1 MTVKIGITGGIGS
14 GKSVVSRLLEV
25 MGIPVY
31 ISDGETKQLM
41 MTDSCIR
48 SELTALLGEE
58 VYVGGVLNKSLLA
71 SYLFGSPEHA
81 GQINGI
87 VHPRVKEDFRQWVCQ
102 RAACRMAGIESAIL
116 IEAGF
121 ADEVDVVV
129 MVYAPEE
136 IRVQRAMKRDASS
149 RELIEKRIRSQM
161 SDEEKRFVIR
171 AQTQAMLL
179 EDRAI
184 FYSGPE
190 YKPFNDEQDWYW
202 AKKTRIIREAVPGA
216 ETKIAA
222 VQLMA
227 YHSRKYKPFRRKW
240 ACFLLRSIRNG
251 W

>member
-58 VYVGGVLNKSLLA
+58 VYAGGVLNKSLLA

-136 IRVQRAMKRDASS
+136 IRVQRAMKRDAPH
-149 RELIEKRIRSQM
+149 
-161 SDEEKRFVIR
+161 V
-171 AQTQAMLL
+171 
-179 EDRAI
+179 
-184 FYSGPE
+184 
-190 YKPFNDEQDWYW
+190 N
-202 AKKTRIIREAVPGA
+202 
-216 ETKIAA
+216 
-222 VQLMA
+222 
-227 YHSRKYKPFRRKW
+227 
-240 ACFLLRSIRNG
+240 
-251 W
+251 

>member
-58 VYVGGVLNKSLLA
+58 VYAGGVLNKSLLA

-102 RAACRMAGIESAIL
+102 RAACRLSL
-116 IEAGF
+116 IH
-121 ADEVDVVV
+121 
-129 MVYAPEE
+129 
-136 IRVQRAMKRDASS
+136 I
-149 RELIEKRIRSQM
+149 
-161 SDEEKRFVIR
+161 
-171 AQTQAMLL
+171 
-179 EDRAI
+179 
-184 FYSGPE
+184 
-190 YKPFNDEQDWYW
+190 
-202 AKKTRIIREAVPGA
+202 
-216 ETKIAA
+216 
-222 VQLMA
+222 
-227 YHSRKYKPFRRKW
+227 
-240 ACFLLRSIRNG
+240 
-251 W
+251 

>member
-58 VYVGGVLNKSLLA
+58 VYAGGVLNKSLLA

-121 ADEVDVVV
+121 ADEL
-129 MVYAPEE
+129 PC
-136 IRVQRAMKRDASS
+136 
-149 RELIEKRIRSQM
+149 
-161 SDEEKRFVIR
+161 
-171 AQTQAMLL
+171 
-179 EDRAI
+179 
-184 FYSGPE
+184 
-190 YKPFNDEQDWYW
+190 
-202 AKKTRIIREAVPGA
+202 VP
-216 ETKIAA
+216 TVLPNLPAA
-222 VQLMA
+222 TVGVTSLPA
-227 YHSRKYKPFRRKW
+227 LWHG
-240 ACFLLRSIRNG
+240 LLRVNLSLPKMPAGCQTVNCVSAMARPVTTA
-251 W
+251 